1 MLYTE
6 FKNTLVKDI
15 RKYFSDC
22 EVKEAVVTKS
32 NDRHYDGICVTPK
45 NSKVG
50 PTVYANLLYVDYL
63 KNEENYPE
71 TLFKTIRVYE
81 KALAN
86 MPDPTGILDFEN
98 VKPNLK
104 IRLIDP
110 KTNES
115 FLKNMAYKMWCDLAV
130 SFIVDI
136 SDNRFANVSTE
147 LCNAWGKTVD
157 DLYDIAISNMESS
170 SIKITDLNTVF
181 GSVFPIP
188 RESDLKVYTLTDGTC
203 FGSCAVLL
211 KSALHRCAEI
221 MKCDKLIILPS
232 SIHEVIVLDQNQFDG
247 REDYFRG
254 LIQDVNTNGDKKLVL
269 SDHPYYYDTNTE
281 EFSF

>member
-6 FKNTLVKDI
+6 FKSTLVKDI

-22 EVKEAVVTKS
+22 EVKEAEVTKS

-50 PTVYANLLYVDYL
+50 PTVYANLIYRDYL
-63 KNEENYPE
+63 ESEENYPE
-71 TLFKTIRVYE
+71 TLYKTIRIYE
-81 KALAN
+81 EALDN
-86 MPDPTGILDFEN
+86 LPDPTGILDFEH
-98 VKPNLK
+98 VRPRLK

-136 SDNRFANVSTE
+136 ADDRFANVSND
-147 LCNAWGKTVD
+147 LCKAWGKTVD
-157 DLYDIAISNMESS
+157 DLYDVAISNMESAPVS
-170 SIKITDLNTVF
+170 ITDLNTIF
-181 GSVFPIP
+181 GSIVPLK
-188 RESDLKVYTLTDGTC
+188 RETDLKVYTLTDGTC

-211 KSALHRCAEI
+211 KSAMNRCAEI

-247 REDYFRG
+247 SEEFIRNII
-254 LIQDVNTNGDKKLVL
+254 LDVNDRGDKKLVL
-269 SDHPYYYDTNTE
+269 SDHPYYYDTHTE
-281 EFSF
+281 EYSF